1 MIARHLLLSGQPQT
15 PVTMISE
22 IEKLV
27 QCMHDKVIDW
37 STNAAIL
44 DGLNFGPWTCFEF
57 VTRKTGAHG
66 PTKEECLSYYDCGWC
81 RWFVNIFAITKSSS
95 STLTLRDGRKF

>member
-27 QCMHDKVIDW
+27 QCMYDKVIDW

-44 DGLNFGPWTCFEF
+44 DRLNFGPWTTFEF
-57 VTRKTGAHG
+57 VTMKAGAHG
-66 PTKEECLSYYDCGWC
+66 PTKEECLSYYNSGWYRC
-81 RWFVNIFAITKSSS
+81 LLNILAINKSSS
-95 STLTLRDGRKF
+95 ST